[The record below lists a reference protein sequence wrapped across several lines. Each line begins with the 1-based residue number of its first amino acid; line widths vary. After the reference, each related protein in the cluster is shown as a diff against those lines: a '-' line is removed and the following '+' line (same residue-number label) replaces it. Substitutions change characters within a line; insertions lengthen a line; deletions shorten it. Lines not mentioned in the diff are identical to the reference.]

1 MDFGARMYMADIGR
15 WGIIDPLADQM
26 RRHSPFN
33 YAFGNPIR
41 FIDPDGMGPQ
51 DIYFD
56 ENFNYL
62 GDDGQGNGARVV
74 ANSDAERVK
83 AKLNGSEKDS

>member
-1 MDFGARMYMADIGR
+1 
-15 WGIIDPLADQM
+15 
-26 RRHSPFN
+26 
-33 YAFGNPIR
+33 
-41 FIDPDGMGPQ
+41 MGPQ